1 MDRGGWQVTVHG
13 VTELDTTEAADALC
27 LRFFLGFPSRLD
39 FCSWDLKKWV
49 SSEPF
54 QSDSAQV
61 PTAHRPWFLQLC

>member
-1 MDRGGWQVTVHG
+1 MDRGAWQATIHG
-13 VTELDTTEAADALC
+13 GTELDTTEAADALC

-49 SSEPF
+49 SSEPC
-54 QSDSAQV
+54 DSAQV